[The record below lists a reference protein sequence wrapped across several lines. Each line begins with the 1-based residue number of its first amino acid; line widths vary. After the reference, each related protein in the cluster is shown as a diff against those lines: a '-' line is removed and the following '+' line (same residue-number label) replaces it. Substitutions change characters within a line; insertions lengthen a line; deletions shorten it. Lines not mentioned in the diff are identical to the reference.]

1 MNFLTQNTQSSARFP
16 IFALDGIR
24 VVGPHAADLSD
35 DQVDA

>member
-16 IFALDGIR
+16 ISALDSIR
-24 VVGPHAADLSD
+24 VVEPHTADLSD